1 MPDRNAELKARL
13 MAEAEAAIVQ
23 MLAEAMPPGQES
35 LADIERSARTAG
47 QRIEQ
52 AIAVGL
58 AGAGAGALPAWPDCP
73 SCGRRMKN
81 KGRRRRRV
89 VTESGEI
96 EVTRSYY
103 YCPTCRRGL
112 FPPG

>member
-1 MPDRNAELKARL
+1 MPDQKIAMKARL
-13 MAEAEAAIVQ
+13 LAEAEAAIEQ
-23 MLAEAMPPGQES
+23 MLAEAVPPGQES

-52 AIAVGL
+52 AIAIGL
-58 AGAGAGALPAWPDCP
+58 AGAGAAALPAWPDCP
-73 SCGRRMKN
+73 SCGQRMKN
-81 KGRRRRRV
+81 KGRRKRRV
-89 VTESGEI
+89 VTESGEV

>member
-1 MPDRNAELKARL
+1 MSDPKAELKARL
-13 MAEAEAAIVQ
+13 LAEAEAAIEK
-23 MLAEAMPPGQES
+23 MLAEAISPAEAS

-52 AIAVGL
+52 AIAAEL
-58 AGAGAGALPAWPDCP
+58 AGAGAAELPAWPNCP
-73 SCGRRMKN
+73 SCGQKMKN
-81 KGRRRRRV
+81 KGRRKRRI

-96 EVTRSYY
+96 EVERIYY
-103 YCPTCRRGL
+103 HCASCGQGI